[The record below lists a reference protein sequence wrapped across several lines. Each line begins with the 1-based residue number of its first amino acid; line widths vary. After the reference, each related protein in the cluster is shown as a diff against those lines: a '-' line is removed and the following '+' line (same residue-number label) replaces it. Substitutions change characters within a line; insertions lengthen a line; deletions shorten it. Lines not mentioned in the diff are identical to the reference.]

1 MCGHRAGISNQE
13 DSVFANGHEYQV
25 KSIVGELKPMMQPGH
40 LLLSN
45 KSCGKMQI
53 CLFLVLME
61 CANNKVPGAVGSQA
75 SSPSWETSGPADPR
89 GQG

>member
-1 MCGHRAGISNQE
+1 MCDDRANISNQE
-13 DSVFANGHEYQV
+13 DSVFANGREYQV
-25 KSIVGELKPMMQPGH
+25 KSIVGELKPMM
-40 LLLSN
+40 LSN

-61 CANNKVPGAVGSQA
+61 CANNKVSEAVGSRT
-75 SSPSWETSGPADPR
+75 SSPSWETSGPADPH